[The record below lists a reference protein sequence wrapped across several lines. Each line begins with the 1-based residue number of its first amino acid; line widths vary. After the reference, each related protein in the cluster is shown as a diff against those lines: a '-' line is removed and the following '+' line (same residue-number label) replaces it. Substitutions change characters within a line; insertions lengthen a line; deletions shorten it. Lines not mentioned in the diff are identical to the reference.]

1 MKKLGLLFAS
11 ALASVSAFAELD
23 LTDAY
28 WVIKDG
34 KMTNN
39 ISYIPYDPEDL
50 GKKVPDVLV
59 DTTIDG
65 EDVVAIKHL
74 SMHFLDPRFQFDP
87 ENRLD
92 LSTNYMLT
100 FEYKI
105 PNSHADTNLIN
116 EGNKPLFI
124 FGYSQTEKSIKNKNC
139 TKSEAYS
146 MIDAKWGVTGEWVK
160 VNKYIFA
167 NPSVTTLE
175 GMIISYARE
184 YLAGDMKEFP
194 CIKNLG
200 FVKMKE
206 GKPFYAEN
214 FDGYGLGE
222 FYYETLDISEP
233 YPDGSNDE
241 DAVVIYNGGIK
252 PTFTEDYRK
261 AHKRGVLITAFRDFQ
276 KDINRDS
283 DGSGYMDDEILHAL
297 QIEAN
302 RDSITIPGIKIPEN
316 TDVIYS
322 SMIIKKHKNE
332 KKLWK
337 DSVYADVA
345 NEDVPILVKFNTG
358 ELVDLTQDSIT
369 KIWTKME
376 GSVAVPAGATSF
388 DLIFKGAK
396 VGYLVD
402 NIFLS
407 SQRLPDVKVDQ
418 FNADSFDFVAYFDNE
433 GNLVV
438 LNAQIV
444 AVYNM
449 NGAVAS
455 KNDKAVVVVVK
466 NDKGQLASK
475 VLVRK

>member
-11 ALASVSAFAELD
+11 AFVSASAFADID

-34 KMTNN
+34 RMTSN
-39 ISYIPYDPEDL
+39 ISYIPYDEDDL
-50 GKKVPDVLV
+50 GTKVPDVLV

-65 EDVVAIKHL
+65 ENVVAIKHL

-87 ENRLD
+87 ENKLN

-105 PNSHADTNLIN
+105 PSSHSDMNLIS

-124 FGYSQTEKSIKNKNC
+124 FGYSQNEKSIKNKNC
-139 TKSEAYS
+139 TKSEAYT
-146 MIDAKWGVTGEWVK
+146 MIDAKWGVAGEWVT

-184 YLAGDMKEFP
+184 YLEGDMKEFP
-194 CIKNLG
+194 CIKNMG

-214 FDGYGLGE
+214 FDGAGLGE
-222 FYYETLDISEP
+222 FYYETVDISDP
-233 YPDGSNDE
+233 YPDGTNDE
-241 DAVVIYNGGIK
+241 DAVVTFNGGIK
-252 PTFTEDYRK
+252 PVITEEYFK
-261 AHKRGVLITAFRDFQ
+261 AHKKGIALTAFRDFQ
-276 KDINRDS
+276 KDIHRDQ
-283 DGSGYMDDEILHAL
+283 DGSGFVDNEILHAL
-297 QIEAN
+297 QVEAD
-302 RDSITIPGIKIPEN
+302 RDSIVFPGIKLPEN
-316 TDVIYS
+316 TNKIYS
-322 SMIIKKHKNE
+322 SMLIKRHKNE
-332 KKLWK
+332 KRVWK
-337 DSVYADVA
+337 DGKYD
-345 NEDVPILVKFNTG
+345 NEDLPILVKFNTG
-358 ELVDLTQDSIT
+358 EIVDLAKDSINT
-369 KIWTKME
+369 VWTKME
-376 GSVAVPAGATSF
+376 GSIDVPAGATSI
-388 DLIFKGAK
+388 DLIIKAST

-402 NIFLS
+402 EIYLS
-407 SQRLPDVKVDQ
+407 NNKLEGVKVDQ
-418 FNADSFDFVAYFDNE
+418 FEANSFDFVAYFDNE

-449 NGAVAS
+449 KGAVAS